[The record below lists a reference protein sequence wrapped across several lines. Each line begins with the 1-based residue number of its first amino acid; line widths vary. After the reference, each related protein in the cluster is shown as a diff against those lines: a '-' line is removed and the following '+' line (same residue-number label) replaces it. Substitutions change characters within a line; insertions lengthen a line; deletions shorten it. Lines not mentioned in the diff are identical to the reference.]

1 MLILKIQKN
10 VNNMARER
18 KLRQGHPAIA
28 LIVDG
33 KDEKWYV
40 DRVKEHYPCTALKAI
55 KIKPELPERKKI
67 QDLFDLAK
75 GKLEEEYTFVVLI
88 IDLDEPLKDINE
100 FNKFKELYT
109 KYVAAQSNSLVGR
122 QKSNYDWMK
131 NLLLIVNNPCL
142 EYWYLLH
149 YSKTTKF
156 FSDFAALSPT
166 LHKIPDLSE
175 YEKCERY
182 YNNHPDIYE
191 RLNKNNGL
199 TTART
204 NAIPFDLGTCTN
216 QGCSGMNLMF
226 DYFDKL

>member
-1 MLILKIQKN
+1 
-10 VNNMARER
+10 MAREC
-18 KLRQGHPAIA
+18 KLRQGHNAIT

-40 DRVKEHYPCTALKAI
+40 NKVKEHYPCDALKTI
-55 KIKPELPERKKI
+55 KLNPELPERKKV
-67 QDLFDLAK
+67 QELFDLAK
-75 GKLEEEYTFVVLI
+75 DKINKGYTFVVLI
-88 IDLDEPLKDINE
+88 IDLDDPLKDANE
-100 FNKFKELYT
+100 FNKFKELYG
-109 KYVAAQSNSLVGR
+109 KYVAAQANTLVGR
-122 QKSNYDWMK
+122 QKSNYDLMK

-166 LHKIPDLSE
+166 LHKIPDFSK

-204 NAIPFDLGTCTN
+204 NAIPFVLETCTN
-216 QGCSGMNLMF
+216 QGCSEMNLMF